1 MKRAK
6 QLLIDDRMKLDVT
19 HGGDKSRGKRKIAR
33 PIATKRAMHLVMRA
47 FVANLLV
54 PRNARIVRD
63 LLSKLSRRHFVRVH
77 EFSNNGN
84 HLHLLVQAKTRDGFK
99 AFLREFAGAI
109 PMRVT
114 GACKGN
120 ALHVRFW
127 ECPAFTRI
135 VECGRDF
142 RGVVAYIVMNQFEA
156 AGILRRSERSRAS
169 RTVPSRAPCS

>member
-1 MKRAK
+1 
-6 QLLIDDRMKLDVT
+6 
-19 HGGDKSRGKRKIAR
+19 
-33 PIATKRAMHLVMRA
+33 MHLVMRA

-63 LLSKLSRRHFVRVH
+63 LLGRHSRRHYVRVH

-114 GACKGN
+114 GACTGWR
-120 ALHVRFW
+120 LREFFDGVRDPVR
-127 ECPAFTRI
+127 PA
-135 VECGRDF
+135 
-142 RGVVAYIVMNQFEA
+142 
-156 AGILRRSERSRAS
+156 RRR
-169 RTVPSRAPCS
+169 V